1 MAKAKAT
8 LHLVENTDYKLIEKV
23 LNKGSQSL
31 TYREIFSLAE
41 KKFKIIIKSDSYRSQ
56 CHAEVHALDLATL
69 KWNIVYMIHYSN
81 METPESLYYVNKSQN
96 EFFACFTKDR
106 DNLMKMLKELIA

>member
-1 MAKAKAT
+1 MAKAKTA
-8 LHLVENTDYKLIEKV
+8 LHLVENSNYKLIEKV

-31 TYREIFSLAE
+31 TYREIFSLND
-41 KKFKIIIKSDSYRSQ
+41 KKFKIVIKSDSYRAQ

-69 KWNIVYMIHYSN
+69 KWNTVYIIHYSN
-81 METPESLYYVNKSQN
+81 METPDSLYYVNKSQH

-106 DNLMKMLKELIA
+106 DNLMKMLQELLA